1 MTNPISIL
9 VLEDRSADA
18 ELMMLE
24 LQREGIAFTAKR
36 VWTEMDFSDQ
46 LRNYSPDL
54 ILADYSL
61 PSYDGLAALKLAEKE
76 SPGTPFILVSGG
88 LGEEIAIEALHH
100 GATDYVLKQ
109 RLTRL
114 GPAVRRA
121 MREVELGAERKQAD
135 ADLRKLLFAVE
146 QSPVT
151 IVITDT
157 EGTIEYINPK
167 FTELTGYAR
176 SATIG
181 QNPRMLKSGK
191 MSAAFYENLWQ
202 TIKAGKVWHGVFH
215 NKKRNGELFSERAT
229 ISPVMDEAGHIT
241 RFIAIKEDI
250 TERLKLE
257 DQLRQS
263 QKMDAIGHLAA
274 GVAHDFNNL
283 LTIVMFETSLLAMNS
298 SLDDTTR
305 NGVSMIEK
313 AAERAAG
320 LTRQLLAFSRKQEKE
335 VRVIDPAE
343 LVAGMSRLLQR
354 ILGEDIVLNTRVN
367 PGLPP
372 LLADPSMIEQ
382 VIMNL
387 AVNSRDAMPGGGQ
400 LNLAVSAVSLA
411 EEVISQHPGGRPGN
425 FLQLE
430 ITDTGTG
437 IAPEHLALIF
447 EPFFTTKETGKGT
460 GLGLA
465 TVFGIVKLHE
475 GWIEVTS
482 QLGQGTCFR
491 VFLPVTTTS
500 VLKQSISLTPAKL
513 KGGSETILVSEDE
526 EPIRHLMQIALER
539 YGYRVLTAENGADA
553 VKRLSENDPKA
564 HLLITDMVM
573 PGGMNGRELAETV
586 HVSHPTMKVIYISG
600 FTSDK
605 ISQELCLVPGVN
617 FLRKPFSIHAL
628 VAAVRHQLDTPLAE
642 AKTTQ
647 ATA

>member
-1 MTNPISIL
+1 MNNPISIL

-24 LQREGIAFTAKR
+24 LQREGIAFAAKR
-36 VWTEMDFSDQ
+36 VWTETDFSDR
-46 LRNYSPDL
+46 LRNHAPDL

-61 PSYDGLAALKLAEKE
+61 PSYDGLAALKLAEQE
-76 SPGTPFILVSGG
+76 CPGTPFILVSGG

-121 MREVELGAERKQAD
+121 MREVELAAERKQAD
-135 ADLRKLLFAVE
+135 EDLRKLLFAVE

-151 IVITDT
+151 IVITDAN
-157 EGTIEYINPK
+157 GTIEYVNPK
-167 FTELTGYAR
+167 FTELTGYTKAE
-176 SATIG
+176 AIG

-191 MSAAFYENLWQ
+191 MPAAFYENLWR
-202 TIKAGKVWHGVFH
+202 TIKTGKVWHGVFQ
-215 NKKRNGELFSERAT
+215 NKKKSGELFSERAT
-229 ISPVMDEAGHIT
+229 ISPVMDKAGHIT

-283 LTIVMFETSLLAMNS
+283 LTIVMFETSLLSMNS
-298 SLDDTTR
+298 SLDDATR

-335 VRVIDPAE
+335 VRAIDPAE
-343 LVAGMSRLLQR
+343 LVAGISRLLQR
-354 ILGEDIVLNTRVN
+354 ILGEDIVLNTQVS

-372 LLADPSMIEQ
+372 LHADPSMIEQ

-400 LNLAVSAVSLA
+400 LAIAVSAIAFDDVTFL
-411 EEVISQHPGGRPGN
+411 QHPGGRPGN
-425 FLQLE
+425 FFELKVS
-430 ITDTGTG
+430 DTGTG
-437 IAPEHLALIF
+437 IAPELLPRIF

-465 TVFGIVKLHE
+465 TVFGIVKLHD
-475 GWIEVTS
+475 GWIEVAS
-482 QLGQGTCFR
+482 DPGQGTVFH
-491 VFLPVTTTS
+491 VFLPVTQT
-500 VLKQSISLTPAKL
+500 IELTQTAETPLAKL
-513 KGGSETILVSEDE
+513 KGGTETILVTEDE
-526 EPIRHLMQIALER
+526 EPIRKLMQIALER
-539 YGYRVLTAENGADA
+539 YGYRVLAAENGADA
-553 VKRLSENDPKA
+553 VKTLSENGTEVD
-564 HLLITDMVM
+564 LLITDMVM
-573 PGGMNGRELAETV
+573 PGGMNGRELAEKV
-586 HVSHPTMKVIYISG
+586 HAFHPNVKVVYVSG
-600 FTSDK
+600 FTSDN
-605 ISQELCLVPGVN
+605 ISRELNLVPGVN

-628 VAAVRHQLDTPLAE
+628 VEAVRRQLDNPLSE
-642 AKTTQ
+642 AKTTE
-647 ATA
+647 AMA